1 MSYDQADQEA
11 IRAGLV
17 SGKGPEPGMTDEPD
31 QLDSAGRTDVGRV
44 RKHNEDNLVVRPE
57 AGLWAVAD
65 GMGGMASGARA
76 SGLIRERLEA
86 LSLPNDLSLCVEI
99 VCNALESANAE
110 LREELGGAA
119 GGSTVV
125 VLIVRGFRFACI
137 WAGDSRLYRLDGE
150 RLERVSK
157 DHSVVEQ
164 LVDAGAIKPE
174 AAMYHPLSNRITR
187 AVGTEPQLKLD
198 VVRGRVRSGERFILS
213 SDGLHGLVPPAT
225 ISKLA
230 CEDGPAEVVDRL
242 VAAAL
247 DAGGKD
253 NITVVLVDL
262 PERDLDATAH

>member
-1 MSYDQADQEA
+1 M
-11 IRAGLV
+11 IN
-17 SGKGPEPGMTDEPD
+17 EPD
-31 QLDSAGRTDVGRV
+31 QLDSAGRTNVGRV

-65 GMGGMASGARA
+65 GMGGMAYGARA
-76 SGLIRERLEA
+76 SGLVRERLEA
-86 LSLPNDLSLCVEI
+86 LALPKDLSLCIEI

-110 LREELGGAA
+110 LREELGGAV

-137 WAGDSRLYRLDGE
+137 WAGDSRLYRFDGDH
-150 RLERVSK
+150 LERVSK

-164 LVDAGAIKPE
+164 LVDAGAVKPE
-174 AAMYHPLSNRITR
+174 EAMDHPLSNRITR
-187 AVGTEPQLKLD
+187 AVGTEPHLKLD
-198 VVRGRVRSGERFILS
+198 VVRGRVRSGERFLLS
-213 SDGLHGLVPPAT
+213 SDGLHGLVTSDA
-225 ISKLA
+225 IVELA
-230 CEDGPAEVVDRL
+230 RDDTPSEVVDRL